1 MSISTYICSHSK
13 FNGKGITKWSIPRDG
28 ERQRS
33 HSSEVRVWGR
43 GDHHLRTKDLQS
55 QSGGI
60 EFGEGRQEQRL
71 KIEQSGSFLKNKQAS
86 ETPLHTLH
94 RQSMA
99 PFLS

>member
-1 MSISTYICSHSK
+1 MRGREATILEVRGW
-13 FNGKGITKWSIPRDG
+13 GKGGTTTAG
-28 ERQRS
+28 Q
-33 HSSEVRVWGR
+33 
-43 GDHHLRTKDLQS
+43 TKDLQS
-55 QSGGI
+55 QSGGV

-71 KIEQSGSFLKNKQAS
+71 KIEQPRSFLKNNQAS